1 MKNYL
6 GTIQIMLLLLLTGF
20 ISAAQHKKMLV
31 TSIPNRVGEI
41 YYEVTAEIGNA
52 KFVCEEGYD
61 KFEKYAKTAIII
73 SYCSSN
79 EFEQILQKALKQ
91 LYENL
96 KTHAKDLA
104 RKLILPYPKEKL
116 IYYIQF
122 TFQTITKNFMGIRE
136 SGNSLLKVTD
146 NPTPVYNC
154 IHLNNF
160 KAAEKAINKY
170 IERNPNYLNIYNL
183 KGDFYMEVKD
193 RPNVY
198 SSCMTTNKLSESL
211 RYEKMMEDETASKK
225 MKQFRILK
233 VPGNWFKQN
242 RFPNIKFSTNFQEIN
257 EECFATPAFSE
268 GRIFIRGKEHLY
280 CFGNQTN
287 NHPN

>member
-20 ISAAQHKKMLV
+20 ISAAQHEKMPV
-31 TSIPNRVGEI
+31 TSIPDRAGEI
-41 YYEVTAEIGNA
+41 YYEATSAMGNA
-52 KFVCEEGYD
+52 KLVRGEAYD
-61 KFEKYAKTAIII
+61 KIKKYAEAAFI

-96 KTHAKDLA
+96 KADAKDLA

-146 NPTPVYNC
+146 NPTPVYNMPGYNC

-170 IERNPNYLNIYNL
+170 IERNPNYLNTYNL
-183 KGDFYMEVKD
+183 KGNFYIEVKD
-193 RPNVY
+193 CPNVY

-211 RYEKMMEDETASKK
+211 RYEKMMEDETPLRK
-225 MKQFRILK
+225 
-233 VPGNWFKQN
+233 
-242 RFPNIKFSTNFQEIN
+242 N
-257 EECFATPAFSE
+257 ETIPDIE
-268 GRIFIRGKEHLY
+268 GAWQLV
-280 CFGNQTN
+280 
-287 NHPN
+287 